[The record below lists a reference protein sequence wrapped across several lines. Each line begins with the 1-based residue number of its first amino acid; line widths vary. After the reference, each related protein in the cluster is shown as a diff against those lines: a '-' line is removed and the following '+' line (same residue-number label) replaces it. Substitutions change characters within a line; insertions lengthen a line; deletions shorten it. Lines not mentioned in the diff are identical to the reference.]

1 MNCDKVE
8 TMPPKQPQGIL
19 RRRSSYGGSPAR
31 AQSPS
36 RRLSSRVHFAPPEN
50 FSELLSSHNF
60 PALEGF
66 ITHMRNQQVS
76 KARTRDNNS
85 YLRPNATSQIPCR
98 CIAIFQ
104 GFILLQGEALVAWL
118 QALAENLALLKPK
131 LEPFV
136 LATLDIP
143 WADKEK
149 PIVAAFTY
157 V

>member
-1 MNCDKVE
+1 
-8 TMPPKQPQGIL
+8 MPLLK
-19 RRRSSYGGSPAR
+19 YPA
-31 AQSPS
+31 
-36 RRLSSRVHFAPPEN
+36 
-50 FSELLSSHNF
+50 
-60 PALEGF
+60 
-66 ITHMRNQQVS
+66 VS
-76 KARTRDNNS
+76 LQYFKDIS
-85 YLRPNATSQIPCR
+85 
-98 CIAIFQ
+98 
-104 GFILLQGEALVAWL
+104 ILLQGEALVAWL